1 MWKAWEVP
9 QVSSRLLLFGISVV
23 SIAFYWLT
31 MLIDEFDDACMLSVQ
46 LRRHTSRV
54 WSPEKSPLIVY
65 VTEIRNVLLKLTG
78 IDREIV
84 SVAYLVLRVCD
95 R

>member
-54 WSPEKSPLIVY
+54 WSPEKGPLIVY
-65 VTEIRNVLLKLTG
+65 VTEIRNVLLKLIG
-78 IDREIV
+78 IDREIL
-84 SVAYLVLRVCD
+84 YI
-95 R
+95 